1 LNNINEENTKTHD
14 ERKNYLK
21 QSSSISKKAIV
32 EELVSMVSQTN
43 RKNLGHLKE
52 RLLMMK

>member
-1 LNNINEENTKTHD
+1 M
-14 ERKNYLK
+14 K
-21 QSSSISKKAIV
+21 QNSSISKKAIV